1 MNMKVRRAAPRWL
14 TLAFMCASVA
24 TLFAQNDNSTEAE
37 SIDRVLAELSLFD
50 TEAMSRAIKD
60 LATKHPAVF
69 DEPKLL
75 AELHRNTVSLENI
88 IAALKQRDAAAISA
102 AQAICD
108 FKRRVL
114 LSNPILD
121 FDDIVAVRRAA
132 ANASNNPDPNCTT
145 VGMTHNWLVN
155 TAIPKAG
162 WDSRIGK
169 LSLSGEF
176 TQLASSTNFMGDL
189 NLHFNANRVLFSS
202 IATNNTWQVFELNV
216 QDNST
221 RQVSES
227 NHADVDNFDACYLP
241 NGKIIYAS
249 TSGFQG
255 VPCIGGNGD
264 VANLH
269 VMNSDGTAVRRLTF
283 DQDSNWSPYVMENGR
298 VMYQRWE
305 YADISHFWSRILFT
319 MNPDGTDQKAYYGSN
334 SFWPNTLFFA
344 KSIPGSASKFT
355 ALVGNHHGV
364 QRAGKLVLFDVA
376 KGQVEADGALQG
388 IPGFGRKIE
397 PVVVDGF
404 FAKSWP
410 KILHPQPLSE
420 NYHLAAVK
428 LDAADKFGIY
438 LIDSFDN
445 LLPLKRSRTH
455 HFLEPIPFRKRKMP
469 PVHHDRVRP
478 VEKEATVAI
487 SDIYIGR
494 GLAGVPRG
502 TVKRLRIFKYE
513 FSPRKFGGH
522 AQVGIE
528 SAWDLRVILGTVD
541 VEEDG
546 SVMFKLPAN
555 TPVSLQPL
563 DARNK
568 SMALMRSWMTAMP
581 GEVLSCVGCHE
592 SPGQAPPTA
601 STIASRRTPQKIH
614 PWYGPPRGFSFTRE
628 VQPVLDKYCVGCHD
642 GRLTDR
648 PDFADSSLGRFG
660 DGNFMQNEMPK
671 SYFELQ
677 KFVRRS
683 GPEGDSRVLVPLN
696 FHADTSELVQ
706 ILSKGHHHVKLD
718 AEAWDRLITWIDL
731 NVPAHG
737 SYGEM
742 TPNAQ
747 AVSFLGRREDLL
759 QEYATSLELES
770 EVIRNPYRKT
780 ETFIQPA
787 KETEPAA
794 APRAAGWPFPA
805 KATNAMPLDL
815 GDGVTMKLVTIPAGK
830 FVMGSNNESP
840 GERPM
845 HTVEIRKPFEMGV
858 TEVTLQQYRQ
868 FEEDYSNGSY
878 DKPGIVVNYGFSMN
892 ESGYP
897 AIRVSWEQASA
908 FCDWLSKKTGRDVS
922 LPTEAQWEW
931 ACRAG
936 TDTPVSFGTDATE
949 YVRFANMSDA
959 SSDARRN
966 TYARNHWLLNQKD
979 AAAADKA
986 HCLNDVGSYE
996 ANGFGL
1002 KDMHGNVA
1010 EWTRSEY
1017 KPYPYS
1023 DSDGRNDRTQ
1033 GRKVVRG
1040 GSWDDRPKH
1049 STSSY
1054 RLSHPSWQR
1063 VYDVGFRIIVE

>member
-1 MNMKVRRAAPRWL
+1 MAITRCAARYL
-14 TLAFMCASVA
+14 TLVFMCASTA
-24 TLFAQNDNSTEAE
+24 TLFAEEDKSTKAAR
-37 SIDRVLAELSLFD
+37 IDRVLTELSLFD
-50 TEAMSRAIKD
+50 VEAMSRVIKD
-60 LATKHPAVF
+60 LAGKHPGVF
-69 DEPKLL
+69 DKAKLL
-75 AELHRNTVSLENI
+75 AELKAKAAAIKETT
-88 IAALKQRDAAAISA
+88 AALKRRDATAIAA

-114 LSNPILD
+114 LANPILD
-121 FDDIVAVRRAA
+121 FDHVIAVRRAQA
-132 ANASNNPDPNCTT
+132 KTSNESDPRCAH
-145 VGMTHNWLVN
+145 VGMADNWLVN
-155 TAIPKAG
+155 TAITRTG
-162 WDSRIGK
+162 WDSKIGK
-169 LSLSGEF
+169 LSLDGEF
-176 TQLASSTNFMGDL
+176 TPLATSTNFMGDL
-189 NLHFNANRVLFSS
+189 NLHFNAGKVLFSS
-202 IATNNTWQVFELNV
+202 ISKSNTWQVFELNLE
-216 QDNST
+216 DNSI
-221 RQVSES
+221 RQVSHGK
-227 NHADVDNFDACYLP
+227 HADIDNFDACYLP
-241 NGKIIYAS
+241 GGKIIYAS
-249 TSGFQG
+249 TAGFQG

-269 VMNSDGTAVRRLTF
+269 VMNDDGTAVRRLTF

-334 SFWPNTLFFA
+334 SFWPNTLFYG
-344 KSIPGSASKFT
+344 KSVPGSPSKFT
-355 ALVGNHHGV
+355 AIVGNHHGV

-376 KGQVEADGALQG
+376 KGRVEADGVIQG
-388 IPGFGRKIE
+388 IPGLGKKIE

-404 FAKSWP
+404 FTNSWP

-420 NYHLAAVK
+420 DYHLAAVK
-428 LDAADKFGIY
+428 LNATDKFGIY

-445 LLPLKRSRTH
+445 LLPLRRSESH
-455 HFLEPIPFRKRKMP
+455 HFLEPIAFRRRKMP
-469 PVHHDRVRP
+469 PVRADRVRP
-478 VEKEATVAI
+478 AEKEATVFI
-487 SDIYIGR
+487 SDIYTGQ

-502 TVKRLRIFKYE
+502 TVKKLRIFKYE

-541 VEEDG
+541 VEKDG
-546 SVMFKLPAN
+546 SVMFKLPSN

-563 DARNK
+563 DVENK
-568 SMALMRSWMTAMP
+568 SLALMRSWMTAMP
-581 GEVLSCVGCHE
+581 GEILSCTGCHE
-592 SPGQAPPTA
+592 SHNEATPTGLA
-601 STIASRRTPQKIH
+601 IASGKTAQTIH
-614 PWYGPPRGFSFTRE
+614 PWYGAPRGFSFTRE

-642 GRLTDR
+642 GKSEDR
-648 PDFADSSLGRFG
+648 PDFADSSLGRYG
-660 DGNFMQNEMPK
+660 DSNFMQNEMPR
-671 SYFELQ
+671 SYYELQ

-683 GPEGDSRVLVPLN
+683 GPEGDSRMLVPLN

-706 ILSKGHHHVKLD
+706 ILSKGHHNVKLD
-718 AEAWDRLITWIDL
+718 TEAWDRLITWIDL

-742 TPNAQ
+742 SPNTR
-747 AVSFLGRREDLL
+747 AVSFLKRREDLL
-759 QEYATSLELES
+759 QEYATTLELES
-770 EVIRNPYRKT
+770 EIIRNPYKKT
-780 ETFIQPA
+780 DTFIRPE
-787 KETEPAA
+787 KEAETA
-794 APRAAGWPFPA
+794 APPKTAGWPFLA
-805 KATNAMPLDL
+805 KATSAKTIDL
-815 GDGVTMKLVTIPAGK
+815 GDGILMELVTIPAGE
-830 FVMGSNNESP
+830 FVMGSNSESP
-840 GERPM
+840 TERPM

-868 FEEDYSNGSY
+868 FEKNHTNGSY
-878 DKPGIVVNYGFSMN
+878 DKPGIVVTYGFSMDK
-892 ESGYP
+892 SIYP
-897 AIRVSWEQASA
+897 VIRVSWEQANA
-908 FCDWLSKKTGRDVS
+908 FCAWLSKKTGKKVL

-936 TDTPVSFGTDATE
+936 SDTPVSFGADLRD
-949 YVRFANMSDA
+949 YVAFANMSDA

-966 TYARNHWLLNQKD
+966 SYARNHWALSLKD

-986 HCLNDVGSYE
+986 HCLNDVGSYK

-1010 EWTRSEY
+1010 EWTRSED

-1023 DSDGRNDRTQ
+1023 DSDGRNAQVR

-1040 GSWDDRPKH
+1040 GSWDDRPRH

-1063 VYDVGFRIIVE
+1063 VYDVGFRVIVE